1 MGGSAGGQ
9 GIVSRV
15 ASLGDKNT
23 PAQPVAEYNSVTPNV
38 YNPAFSSDQTNAPGG
53 LGGTIRAAV
62 LPAFQG
68 ELQGGL
74 KAGAGPVNHIAPMP
88 TMTNEL
94 VAPAFEGPRTG
105 GPGMGPPADMVRPAQ
120 PVSPV
125 VQQMMQRQM
134 PQFNPYNTGLQSL
147 FNRFMMPQPMMRSPM
162 PMPQYGR
169 PGMMNPLAYRPN
181 IQQVQQNLGRVKP
194 SVYKSELD
202 AARARIAEL
211 EGQRSGG
218 E

>member
-15 ASLGDKNT
+15 ASLGDNQ
-23 PAQPVAEYNSVTPNV
+23 PASGSVPS
-38 YNPAFSSDQTNAPGG
+38 YIPPS
-53 LGGTIRAAV
+53 
-62 LPAFQG
+62 
-68 ELQGGL
+68 ELSKGP
-74 KAGAGPVNHIAPMP
+74 GPVNHIAPMP
-88 TMTNEL
+88 TMANDL

-147 FNRFMMPQPMMRSPM
+147 FNRFMMPQPMMRGPVQM
-162 PMPQYGR
+162 PMYRSPA
-169 PGMMNPLAYRPN
+169 LSYRPN

-202 AARARIAEL
+202 TARARIAEL
-211 EGQRSGG
+211 EAAQQPRN